1 MAGWL
6 FRNLSEEIEKFV
18 VSEPRR
24 NKLITC
30 EGDKDDRIDS
40 GKLAALLR
48 GSILKAAHHTTDSR
62 IAAQR

>member
-24 NKLITC
+24 NKFITC
-30 EGDKDDRIDS
+30 EGDNDDRINTNHLVVVKGQWD
-40 GKLAALLR
+40 R
-48 GSILKAAHHTTDSR
+48 HDI
-62 IAAQR
+62 

>member
-30 EGDKDDRIDS
+30 EGDNDDRINTNHLVCW
-40 GKLAALLR
+40 LAICRAKR
-48 GSILKAAHHTTDSR
+48 
-62 IAAQR
+62 QE